1 MKCLTLNLLTM
12 KIVKTLTLGTFA
24 FLLLSIS
31 GCDSESVEPIDID
44 SEYKLTE
51 VELTENELTEDENFG
66 LAYMREEEKLARD
79 VYISLFETYDIKA
92 FDNIS
97 KSEQRHMD
105 DILTL
110 LEKYNIADPSLTG
123 EGQFS
128 NATLQKLYDDL
139 IEQGSDSEIAALI
152 VGATIEDL
160 DIKDLEEFEEQT
172 TNPDIISVYESLMCG
187 SRNHLRS
194 FISQLD
200 TYGVTYTPQFISQEE
215 FDSIIAGDS
224 EKCGQSNE

>member
-1 MKCLTLNLLTM
+1 MTM
-12 KIVKTLTLGTFA
+12 KIARILTLSISA

-31 GCDSESVEPIDID
+31 GCDSDSVEPIE
-44 SEYKLTE
+44 SESEIETE
-51 VELTENELTEDENFG
+51 FELTEDEKFG
-66 LAYMREEEKLARD
+66 LEYMREEEKLARD
-79 VYISLFETYDIKA
+79 VYISLFKTYDIKA

-105 DILTL
+105 DMLTL
-110 LEKYNIADPSLTG
+110 LEKYNIADPSLAG

-128 NATLQKLYDDL
+128 NETLQKLYDDL
-139 IEQGSDSEIAALI
+139 IAQGSDSEIAALI

-160 DIKDLEEFEEQT
+160 DIKDLEEFEDDT
-172 TNPDIISVYESLMCG
+172 TNPDIIRVFESLMCG

-194 FISQLD
+194 FISQLEG
-200 TYGVTYTPQFISQEE
+200 YGVTYTPQFISQEE

-224 EKCGQSNE
+224 EKCGLSSE